1 LLENLFLTFVI
12 GVAAGIV
19 GSMLGLG
26 GGIIISPILT
36 LTGFLPSQVASTS
49 LLAVAS
55 TGASSTLSYSIKKRI
70 NYSIGIKV
78 SAFAVPFSVI
88 GALVSSN
95 LNPDAFKLYF
105 AILLISTSF
114 YLLFRRQIKADK
126 REHAD
131 RGKLISNTLLYG
143 GSSAAGFI
151 SSLFGI
157 GGGIIFVPLLFAV
170 KKLSMQQSVATSQLS
185 ILITSIA
192 GILTHSIL
200 FQQDYVFAGSLALGA
215 LAGAQVGSF
224 IAIKISERLLTI
236 LLSFSLIIISIQL
249 ILGYLQ

>member
-1 LLENLFLTFVI
+1 
-12 GVAAGIV
+12 
-19 GSMLGLG
+19 MLGLG
-26 GGIIISPILT
+26 GGIIISPILI

-88 GALVSSN
+88 GALVSSS
-95 LNPDAFKLYF
+95 LNPDTFKLYF

-114 YLLFRRQIKADK
+114 YLLFRRQIKEDK
-126 REHAD
+126 RDHAES
-131 RGKLISNTLLYG
+131 GKLISNTLLYG

-236 LLSFSLIIISIQL
+236 LFSISLIIISIQL

>member
-1 LLENLFLTFVI
+1 MTFVI

-105 AILLISTSF
+105 AILLIPTSF

-236 LLSFSLIIISIQL
+236 LFSFSLIIISIQL